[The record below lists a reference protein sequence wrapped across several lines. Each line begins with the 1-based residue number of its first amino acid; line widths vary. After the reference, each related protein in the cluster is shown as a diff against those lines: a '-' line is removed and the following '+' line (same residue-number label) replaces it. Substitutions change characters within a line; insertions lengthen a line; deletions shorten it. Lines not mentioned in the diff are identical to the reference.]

1 MPDIDRYR
9 EIADT
14 LRRNKSRSLL
24 TGFGVFWGVFML
36 VLLLGGGKGLQEL
49 LAANFEGFANNA
61 AVIWAQPTSKPYQG
75 FKKGRKW
82 QMSLKDVDRLKQQV
96 PGLDIVSPSVSQW
109 GATAV
114 YDRKKTTCALKGVR
128 PDYALVE
135 TPHLSHGRY
144 LNLPDMKLNRKVCVI
159 GKKICSALFPGDP
172 NPCGKYVRI
181 DSIYYKVV
189 GVDKGTSN
197 IRISSS
203 AEETIVIPLTLMQ
216 QAYHKGVAIDLISV
230 TAKAGVPISTLSQ
243 PIRSVIARA
252 HSVSPQDESA
262 LMIFNTET
270 LYQMMDGLFEGVNLL
285 VWLVGIGT
293 LLAGAIGV
301 SNIMLVT
308 VRERTAEIGIRRAIG
323 ATPGNIL
330 RQIMAESVVLTCVAG
345 MLGILFAIFI
355 LQMIQLGNTS
365 DGVVAAHFQIPL
377 TVALGALSIIVL
389 LGGLAGLPPAL
400 KAIRIKPVD
409 AMRNE

>member
-1 MPDIDRYR
+1 MPDLDRYR

-14 LRRNKSRSLL
+14 LKRNKSRSFL

-49 LAANFEGFANNA
+49 LASNFEGFANNA
-61 AVIWAQPTSKPYQG
+61 AMIWAQPTTKPYQG
-75 FKKGRKW
+75 FRKGRQW
-82 QMSLKDVDRLKQQV
+82 QMSTKDVDRLKQQV
-96 PGLDIVSPSVSQW
+96 SGLDVVSPASTQW

-114 YDRKKTTCALKGVR
+114 YHRKKTTCTLKGIR

-135 TPHLSHGRY
+135 TPHLLHGRFVNQ
-144 LNLPDMKLNRKVCVI
+144 LDMKLNRKVCVV
-159 GKKICSALFPGDP
+159 GKKIYTELFPGND
-172 NPCGKYVRI
+172 NPCGKYIRI

-189 GVDKGTSN
+189 GVDGGTGN

-203 AEETIVIPLTLMQ
+203 VEETVVIPLTLMQ
-216 QAYHKGVAIDLISV
+216 KAYHKGTAVDIISV
-230 TAKAGVPISTLSQ
+230 TAKRGVPMSSLSQ
-243 PIRSVIARA
+243 PMRSVIARA

-262 LMIFNTET
+262 VMVFNTEA
-270 LYQMMDGLFEGVNLL
+270 LYGMMDSLFEGVNIL
-285 VWLVGIGT
+285 VWMVGIGT
-293 LLAGAIGV
+293 LLAGAVGV

-323 ATPGNIL
+323 ATPGAIL
-330 RQIMAESVVLTCVAG
+330 RQIIAESVVLTAAAG
-345 MLGILFAIFI
+345 MLGLLFAVFI
-355 LQMIQLGNTS
+355 LQMIQLGNSAGGT
-365 DGVVAAHFQIPL
+365 ATAHFQIPFATAAGSL
-377 TVALGALSIIVL
+377 CIIMLLGA
-389 LGGLAGLPPAL
+389 LAGLPPAL